1 MLVRF
6 ECVNEN
12 FPKVQLEHVPVRGDA
27 VEIFGS
33 WYEVLSTDYETVIRK
48 KPSGKTSVV
57 QVAVCD
63 IRKIVI
69 GNFQADKQEDKW
81 KPHSEFCNREA
92 E

>member
-6 ECVNEN
+6 ECDNEN

-33 WYEVLSTDYETVIRK
+33 WYEVLSTDYETIIRK
-48 KPSGKTSVV
+48 KPCGKTSVV
-57 QVAVCD
+57 QIVVCD

-81 KPHSEFCNREA
+81 KPHSEFCNRKA